1 MIETNITDRYTEIYV
16 GGGNYLTES
25 YPTNFHT
32 FVARKILAPGED
44 ISDYMEVTAKQRATL
59 EASDAEWIEPPEH
72 FVLECEAAGA
82 DYNRHTGYFV
92 LNEINLT
99 YKEMTGIYA
108 FRSRCVCPPNLTGGI
123 FENYPYRTTF
133 KINSNRFGG
142 SGLSASHI
150 FYAAYSLEAVRFD
163 PIRSTDYISWAS
175 AFVDCKVLRR
185 ITDISLS
192 TYTMR
197 PMTDAFRGC
206 VKLETVLI
214 ANAWDD
220 MSFKDS
226 PLLSLE
232 SLEYIVEH
240 SANCK
245 NMSGKTREMTITLH
259 PTTYAKLTDELIAKA
274 ADRMITFATST

>member
-1 MIETNITDRYTEIYV
+1 MIETNITDRYTEVYV
-16 GGGNYLTES
+16 GGGNYITES

-32 FVARKILAPGED
+32 FFTRKILTANED
-44 ISDYMEVTAKQRATL
+44 ISDYMEVTAKQRTTL
-59 EASDAEWIEPPEH
+59 EASDASWIEPPEH
-72 FVLECEAAGA
+72 FIIACEAAGA
-82 DYNRHTGYFV
+82 VYNRQTGYFE
-92 LNEINLT
+92 LNGITDLT

-108 FRSRCVCPPNLTGGI
+108 FRARCVCPPNLTGGI
-123 FENYPYRTTF
+123 FRSYPFRTTF

-142 SGLSASHI
+142 QGLSASSI
-150 FYAAYSLEAVRFD
+150 FYAAYSLESVRFD
-163 PIRSTDYISWAS
+163 PIRSTDFISWAG
-175 AFVDCKVLRR
+175 AFVECKKLRR

-220 MSFKDS
+220 MNFKDS

-232 SLEYIVEH
+232 SMEYIVAH
-240 SANCK
+240 SLLK
-245 NMSGKTREMTITLH
+245 REKIITLH

-274 ADRMITFATST
+274 ADRMITFATTT